1 MQEITTLS
9 ESQTLIYKGTC
20 PNGVAFLNCC
30 TVHCAVGLVVTPNET
45 ISQAFHNNL
54 NPLYKKKS
62 CTKDFLFSS

>member
-1 MQEITTLS
+1 MERAVKS
-9 ESQTLIYKGTC
+9 EQAKSAYSSGTC